1 MHLIFYSPLNKTPN
15 MSKKKDLVFFQLVMI
30 NVIAVDSI
38 RTLPFSALYGFS
50 LVFFYLLAALVFFIP
65 TALVSAELGTGWP
78 NRGGIYVWVRE
89 AFGMKIGLLTIW
101 LNWIYNVIWFP
112 TILALIAGTF
122 AYLFNPALAEN
133 RFYMASSVLILFWL
147 ATFINCFG
155 MRASSFLSTLGA
167 LVGTIFPMMFI
178 GILGILWIIQGKPM
192 EISLDWEHFFPQTK
206 DVDNLAFLTNVFFG
220 LLGLEMAATH
230 AREMRN
236 PTRDYPRSVFTS
248 IWIILGTII
257 FASLAIAIVV
267 PNKDLSLAVGIMQA
281 FSAFFQAYGISWAL
295 PFIAGCIVLGGLSG
309 MGAWIIGPTKGLL
322 VAGQDGS
329 LPPFFSKVNKHDV
342 PVNILLVQA
351 VVVSFLALF
360 YVVFPTINKSF
371 WLLSLVT
378 AQLALLVYVIL
389 FAAAIKLSYTKPH
402 IKRHFKIPGNKI
414 GIWITCLLGGTSCL
428 VVMGFGFIPP
438 AKIPVENAFR
448 YELLLFAGIFFAC
461 ITPFLLFKKK
471 RSRQ

>member
-1 MHLIFYSPLNKTPN
+1 MSRKKT
-15 MSKKKDLVFFQLVMI
+15 LGFFQLVMI

-38 RTLPFSALYGFS
+38 RTLPFSSVYGFS

-89 AFGMKIGLLTIW
+89 AFGKKISFLTIW

-112 TILALIAGTF
+112 TILGLIAGTF
-122 AYLFNPALAEN
+122 AYFFNPDLAEN
-133 RFYMASSVLILFWL
+133 RLYMGASVLILFWL
-147 ATFINCFG
+147 ATLINCLG

-167 LVGTIFPMMFI
+167 IVGTIFPMVFI
-178 GILGILWIIQGKPM
+178 GILGILWMIQGKPM
-192 EISLDWEHFFPQTK
+192 EISLNWDHFIPRTV

-236 PTRDYPRSVFTS
+236 PTEDYPRSVFTS

-257 FASLAIAIVV
+257 FAALAIAIVV
-267 PNKDLSLAVGIMQA
+267 PKSELSLAVGIMQA
-281 FSAFFQAYGISWAL
+281 FSSFFQAYEMKWAL
-295 PFIAGCIVLGGLSG
+295 PIIAGCIFLGGLSG

-322 VAGQDGS
+322 VACQDGS
-329 LPPFFSKVNKHDV
+329 LPPFFSKVNKYDA
-342 PVNILLVQA
+342 PINILLVQA
-351 VVVSFLALF
+351 IIVSFLALL

-378 AQLALLVYVIL
+378 AQLALLVYIIL
-389 FAAAIKLSYTKPH
+389 FATAIKLSYTKAH
-402 IKRHFKIPGNKI
+402 VKRFFKIPGNKV
-414 GIWITCLLGGTSCL
+414 GIWSVCLLGGISCL
-428 VVMGFGFIPP
+428 VIIGLGFIPP
-438 AKIPVENAFR
+438 AQIPVKNVFR
-448 YELLLFAGIFFAC
+448 YELLLFAGILFAC
-461 ITPFLLFKKK
+461 LIPFLLFKKNRASK
-471 RSRQ
+471 